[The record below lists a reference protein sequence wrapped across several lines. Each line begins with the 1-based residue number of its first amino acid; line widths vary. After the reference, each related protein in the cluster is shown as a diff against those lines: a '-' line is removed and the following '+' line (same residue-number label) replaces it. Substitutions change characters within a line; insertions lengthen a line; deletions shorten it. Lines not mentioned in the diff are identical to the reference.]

1 MTILDSEIESVLVRV
16 ARDVASTSAKWTR
29 VDAPE
34 TVAEVRAWYEWRMD
48 DDIESLT
55 QQLVDDVQ
63 QGLMDGFVDTSW
75 PACPRHPNHP
85 LWLRDGAWHCERDG
99 VALAPLGELAS
110 ILPPPPPEPPIA
122 PGAFVRRP
130 KTA

>member
-1 MTILDSEIESVLVRV
+1 MTILDSDIASLLARV
-16 ARDVASTSAKWTR
+16 SRDVASTNAKWTR

-34 TVAEVRAWYEWRMD
+34 TVAEVRAWYEGRMD
-48 DDIESLT
+48 GDIESLT

-63 QGLMDGFVDTSW
+63 EGLMDLVDTSW

-110 ILPPPPPEPPIA
+110 ILPPPAPEPPIA
-122 PGAFVRRP
+122 PAAFVRRP
-130 KTA
+130 KASD